1 MINEFNIQRL
11 DEIIGDY
18 DSPFFNYLL
27 YSYDLSLNDCEVIIE
42 DLKRDIEDNKI
53 MPVNIV
59 STLEDYFKR
68 SVTNRQKESKI
79 TYLSNLIRRDN
90 DFYIKFLARYDI
102 LDEDIDL
109 IYEKVR
115 AKIISDNIPDFE
127 IKRLLIYYFNNSV
140 KQITY
145 LKDLNIIRGRAYD
158 TLIIKKAYRNHPNLI
173 EQDIVEIVLDIQSEI
188 LDAKEFRNG
197 IKRTFLN
204 RCMQRSEKK
213 KAQAL
218 SNLEYLVEGSGD
230 SFSKL
235 VSFKGLSKSEGNTIV
250 SEIRDDIENGSIQP
264 EDVDNIFLTKRFN
277 EYNERE

>member
-79 TYLSNLIRRDN
+79 TYLSNLIRKDN
-90 DFYIKFLARYDI
+90 EFYIKFLARYDI

-145 LKDLNIIRGRAYD
+145 LKDLNMIRGRAYD

-204 RCMQRSEKK
+204 RCLERSEKK

-218 SNLEYLVEGSGD
+218 SNLAYLVEGSGD
-230 SFSKL
+230 
-235 VSFKGLSKSEGNTIV
+235 
-250 SEIRDDIENGSIQP
+250 GSIQP